1 MFLNK
6 HKRGTID
13 IKLQSLM
20 NFKCCSRETEK
31 EKYIYPVN
39 AIGFLENKQG
49 FIFTAGADGS
59 INFWNYE
66 VKFIFIN
73 YKIKNIFY

>member
-1 MFLNK
+1 
-6 HKRGTID
+6 
-13 IKLQSLM
+13 M

-31 EKYIYPVN
+31 EKLIYPVN

-49 FIFTAGADGS
+49 FIYTAGADGS

-66 VKFIFIN
+66 V
-73 YKIKNIFY
+73 IK

>member
-1 MFLNK
+1 
-6 HKRGTID
+6 
-13 IKLQSLM
+13 M

-31 EKYIYPVN
+31 EKFIYPVN

-49 FIFTAGADGS
+49 FIYTAGADGS

-66 VKFIFIN
+66 V
-73 YKIKNIFY
+73 IK